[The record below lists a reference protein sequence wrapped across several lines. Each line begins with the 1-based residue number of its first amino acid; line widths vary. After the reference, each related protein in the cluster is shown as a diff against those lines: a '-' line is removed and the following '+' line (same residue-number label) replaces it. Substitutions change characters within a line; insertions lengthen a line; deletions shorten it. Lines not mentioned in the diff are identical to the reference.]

1 MKNCALLCAMLV
13 SLCSLVRAQEMKIK
27 EVYRK
32 TITPDYTR
40 YEYVF
45 SITNNTPNRLN
56 VFVDVSLLDAQKKI
70 VDTRFLDFETPEG
83 QTETGSIESDYPP
96 AVAET
101 SGITALFYRLSIRDE
116 LQQRTYEKEGEINVP
131 VVHKQG

>member
-1 MKNCALLCAMLV
+1 MKSCALLCAMLV
-13 SLCSLVRAQEMKIK
+13 SLCSLVRAQEIKIK

-56 VFVDVSLLDAQKKI
+56 IFVDVSLLDAQKKI

-96 AVAET
+96 TVGGT
-101 SGITALFYRLSIRDE
+101 SGIAALFYRLSVRDE
-116 LQQRTYEKEGEINVP
+116 LQQRTYQKEGEINVP
-131 VVHKQG
+131 VIHKQG

>member
-1 MKNCALLCAMLV
+1 MKNCALFCAILV
-13 SLCSLVRAQEMKIK
+13 SLCSLARGQEIKIK

-45 SITNNTPNRLN
+45 SVTNNTPNRLN
-56 VFVDVSLLDAQKKI
+56 VFLDVSLLDAQKKI

-96 AVAET
+96 AAAGT
-101 SGITALFYRLSIRDE
+101 SGVAALFYRLSIRDE
-116 LQQRTYEKEGEINVP
+116 VQQTSYQKEGELNVP
-131 VVHKQG
+131 VIHKQG

>member
-1 MKNCALLCAMLV
+1 MKHCALLCAMLA
-13 SLCSLVRAQEMKIK
+13 SLCSLAGAQEIQIK

-45 SITNNTPNRLN
+45 SVTNDTPNRLN
-56 VFVDVSLLDAQKKI
+56 VFVNVSLLDAQKKI

-96 AVAET
+96 AVGGT
-101 SGITALFYRLSIRDE
+101 PGITALFYRLSIRDD
-116 LQQRTYEKEGEINVP
+116 LQQKTYQKEGEINVP
-131 VVHKQG
+131 VIHKQG

>member
-1 MKNCALLCAMLV
+1 MKSCAVLYALLV
-13 SLCSLVRAQEMKIK
+13 SFCSFAGAQEIKIK

-45 SITNNTPNRLN
+45 SVTNNTRDRLN
-56 VFVDVSLLDAQKKI
+56 LFVDVSLMDSDKKI
-70 VDTRFLDFETPEG
+70 VETRFLDFETPEG

-96 AVAET
+96 AVAGAP
-101 SGITALFYRLSIRDE
+101 GITTLFYRLSIRDQV
-116 LQQRTYEKEGEINVP
+116 QQTTYQREGEINVP
-131 VVHKQG
+131 VIHKQG

>member
-1 MKNCALLCAMLV
+1 MNHCALFSAMLV
-13 SLCSLVRAQEMKIK
+13 SLCSLVRGQEIQIK

-32 TITPDYTR
+32 TIAPDYTR

-45 SITNNTPNRLN
+45 SVTNNTPNRLN

-70 VDTRFLDFETPEG
+70 VETRFLDFETPEG

-96 AVAET
+96 AVAGT
-101 SGITALFYRLSIRDE
+101 SGITALFYRLSIRDDV
-116 LQQRTYEKEGEINVP
+116 QQTTSQKEGEINVP
-131 VVHKQG
+131 VIHKQG